1 MGFLRF
7 LKKYKNLVFIFVVVC
22 VLCSLED
29 NGREGFREG
38 EEPEGPVDAEVGDAP
53 ADAEVGDAPPRPE
66 KEVEDDDEGQEAA
79 ARRPFWNNNGEH
91 EPQGAWVGRNLDEN
105 DCHKCKRAWV
115 KFLKSE
121 KTKKAE
127 KARLDACKPC
137 RTSKE
142 SFTSG
147 YF

>member
-22 VLCSLED
+22 VLCSLGD

-38 EEPEGPVDAEVGDAP
+38 KDEKGEGKEEE
-53 ADAEVGDAPPRPE
+53 
-66 KEVEDDDEGQEAA
+66 EDL
-79 ARRPFWNNNGEH
+79 PFWGKH
-91 EPQGAWVGRNLDEN
+91 KARGAWVGRNLDE
-105 DCHKCKRAWV
+105 DECASCKTAWET
-115 KFLKSE
+115 FLKSE
-121 KTKKAE
+121 KTEEDK

-137 RTSKE
+137 RPSKE